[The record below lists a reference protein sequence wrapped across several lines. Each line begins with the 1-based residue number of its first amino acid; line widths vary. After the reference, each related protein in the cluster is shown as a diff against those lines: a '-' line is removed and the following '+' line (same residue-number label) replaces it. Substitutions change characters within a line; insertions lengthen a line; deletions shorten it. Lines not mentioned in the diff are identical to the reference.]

1 MIENFGG
8 NVARLRKERGYSQ
21 EQLATKIG
29 LNKQTIS
36 NIERG
41 VRYPT
46 FESLEKIATVL
57 KANATQLFGTT
68 QEVAIS
74 DTESVMDRIDDYDD
88 RVQTMMRFAKVFDE
102 HYLEEIDEA
111 FKKTEYIYQMFS
123 EQPLYDEEGKL
134 VLNEKGN
141 TVLKPSFFESIPF
154 DEIDSLVKKIEYI
167 KANQDLL

>member
-8 NVARLRKERGYSQ
+8 NVARLRKNLGYSQ

-57 KANATQLFGTT
+57 NANATQLFGTT

-74 DTESVMDRIDDYDD
+74 DTENVLIRMDSDDRI
-88 RVQTMMRFAKVFDE
+88 QAMMQFANVFNDE
-102 HYLEEIDEA
+102 YLEEIDEA
-111 FKKTEYIYQMFS
+111 FHKTQYIYEMLTD
-123 EQPLYDEEGKL
+123 QPLRDEDGKPII
-134 VLNEKGN
+134 NDKGEI
-141 TVLKPSFFESIPF
+141 TFKPSFYSTIPF
-154 DEIDSLVKKIEYI
+154 DKIDSLVEKIHYI
-167 KANQDLL
+167 KSNQDLV